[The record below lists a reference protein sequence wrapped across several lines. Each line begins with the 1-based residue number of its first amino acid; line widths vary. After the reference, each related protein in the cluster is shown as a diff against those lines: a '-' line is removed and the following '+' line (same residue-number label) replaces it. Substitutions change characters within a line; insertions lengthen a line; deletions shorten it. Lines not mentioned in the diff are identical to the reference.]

1 MFSLSP
7 YVFQFPAARAPN
19 RALPLMPRFSAE
31 AAPVD
36 VMQGSVVESFLAM
49 AAGTKGMSSS
59 PPALLEEAKIKA
71 LADAIK

>member
-1 MFSLSP
+1 
-7 YVFQFPAARAPN
+7 
-19 RALPLMPRFSAE
+19 MPRFSAE